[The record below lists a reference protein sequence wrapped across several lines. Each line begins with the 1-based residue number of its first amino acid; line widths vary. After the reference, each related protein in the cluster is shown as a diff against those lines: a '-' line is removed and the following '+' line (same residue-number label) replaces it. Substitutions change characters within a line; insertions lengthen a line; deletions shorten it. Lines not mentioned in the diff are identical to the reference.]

1 MQLQGQ
7 AKIARQSESGYAMAV
22 LLVAMGVMAVM
33 LSAAMPVWKHI
44 AQREKEDELIF
55 RGTQYVHAIGLF
67 QRKYMN
73 AYPPNVD
80 VLVEQR
86 FLRKKFK
93 DPITNDDFQPLG
105 AGQVVP
111 GTLQDRVVNGPGQLN
126 TQPAQGAG
134 GRGGTASTAGRGGA
148 TGATT
153 TGPGASTGGTSP
165 ASPGSPGSTFST
177 TGPGGSSTPGAG
189 GVAGIMGVVSKSKDK
204 SIRIYNGRTH
214 YNEWAFVFQAQQQ
227 VPGGGVPGSTVP
239 GQAPVQ
245 PGQQPG
251 QRGQQPFG
259 PGQRGI
265 IPSIERG
272 SPFAPGGP
280 GRGVPPGGVNPFSPQ
295 PSVPIQPPPQ
305 PGRGRAGG

>member
-1 MQLQGQ
+1 
-7 AKIARQSESGYAMAV
+7 
-22 LLVAMGVMAVM
+22 
-33 LSAAMPVWKHI
+33 
-44 AQREKEDELIF
+44 
-55 RGTQYVHAIGLF
+55 
-67 QRKYMN
+67 MN
-73 AYPPNVD
+73 AYPPNID

-126 TQPAQGAG
+126 ASPPTNPQA
-134 GRGGTASTAGRGGA
+134 GRGGTASSTGRGA
-148 TGATT
+148 PT
-153 TGPGASTGGTSP
+153 TGGTSP
-165 ASPGSPGSTFST
+165 VSPGSPGSTFST

-214 YNEWAFVFQAQQQ
+214 YNEWAFVFQTQQQ
-227 VPGGGVPGSTVP
+227 VPGGAVPGSNVP
-239 GQAPVQ
+239 GQVPVQ

-272 SPFAPGGP
+272 SPFGPGGPGGP
-280 GRGVPPGGVNPFSPQ
+280 GRGVPPGGFNPFSPQ
-295 PSVPIQPPPQ
+295 PSMPIQPPPPQ
-305 PGRGRAGG
+305 PGRGRSGG